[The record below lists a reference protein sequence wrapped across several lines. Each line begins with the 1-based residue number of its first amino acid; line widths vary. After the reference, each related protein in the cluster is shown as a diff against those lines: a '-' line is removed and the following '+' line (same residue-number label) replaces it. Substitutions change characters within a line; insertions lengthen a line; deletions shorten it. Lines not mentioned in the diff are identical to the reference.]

1 MMTGNETYR
10 RQIQRVQAVLFDMDG
25 TLVDTDD
32 VVVAAL
38 AKRLRP
44 LLGKRA
50 ASFARWLVMQ
60 IETPGNAFI
69 TLLDALHVDE
79 LWRSVTA
86 GGQSPQTHTFQ
97 LIPGVEEMILRV
109 ASKYQVGIVTTRG
122 REEIDA
128 FLQQYP
134 AFGSVVAVTMGREDT
149 RRLKPHPAPVRAA
162 AAKLSLLPEQCLMVG
177 DTTVDVRSGR
187 KAGAWTVGVLCGFG
201 QERELWRC
209 GAHAVLASTAELA
222 DFLRIN

>member
-1 MMTGNETYR
+1 MMTRNETYR
-10 RQIQRVQAVLFDMDG
+10 RQIQHVQAVLFDMDG

-44 LLGKRA
+44 LLDKRA

-69 TLLDALHVDE
+69 TLLDALHIDE

-86 GGQSPQTHTFQ
+86 SRKSSQTHTFR

-109 ASKYQVGIVTTRG
+109 ASNYQVGIVTTRG

-134 AFGSVVAVTMGREDT
+134 AVGSVVAVTMGREDT

-162 AAKLSLLPEQCLMVG
+162 AAKLALPPEQCLMVG

-187 KAGAWTVGVLCGFG
+187 KAGAWAVGVLCGFG
-201 QERELWRC
+201 QERELWRS

-222 DFLRIN
+222 DFLLTS